1 MRKTDECIDLL
12 IERCIGR
19 KTARKI
25 LGGVPAAWMESKI
38 SWSVIVFVCMCIGG
52 GCCMILPTCNN
63 VVSLGYLFINQSLN
77 C

>member
-38 SWSVIVFVCMCIGG
+38 SWSVIVFVCMCMGG
-52 GCCMILPTCNN
+52 G
-63 VVSLGYLFINQSLN
+63 VV
-77 C
+77 